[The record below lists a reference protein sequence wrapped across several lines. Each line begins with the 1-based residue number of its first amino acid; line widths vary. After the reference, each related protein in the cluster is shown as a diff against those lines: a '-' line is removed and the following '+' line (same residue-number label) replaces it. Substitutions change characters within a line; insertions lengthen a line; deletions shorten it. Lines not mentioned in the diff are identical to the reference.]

1 MALIDTHAH
10 VQMRQFASDRAAV
23 IAAAFAAGVDRMVTP
38 GIDVETS
45 RAAIALAQQY
55 PGRIFAAVGTHPHDA
70 TTLTDAA
77 LAAERALAQEPGVVA
92 IGEIGLDYYRNLS
105 PHETQRAA
113 LVAQF
118 GLARDLNL
126 PIVLH
131 NRESHADMI
140 SLLRSDGAGL
150 RGVFHCFIGDI
161 AMARDALDL
170 GFYLSFAGPLTY
182 PKNVELGEVA
192 AWAPLDRILV
202 ETDCPYLTPTPF
214 RGKRNEPRYVAL
226 TARRLAELRG
236 LSEAE
241 IAEATT
247 RNAEAIFRLP
257 ATAPAATPGAT
268 STTTPD
274 QPAAAG
280 ATDAPPKGA

>member
-1 MALIDTHAH
+1 MALIDSHAH
-10 VQMRQFASDRAAV
+10 VQMRQFAADRAAV
-23 IAAAFAAGVDRMVTP
+23 IEAAFAAGVDRMVTP

-45 RAAIALAQQY
+45 RAAIALANAY
-55 PGRIFAAVGTHPHDA
+55 PNRIFAAVGTHPHDA
-70 TTLTDAA
+70 KTLTAEA
-77 LAAERALAQEPGVVA
+77 LAQERALAQEPGVVA

-105 PHETQRAA
+105 PREVQRAA

-126 PIVLH
+126 PIILH

-140 SLLRSDGAGL
+140 SLLRSDGGGL

-161 AMARDALDL
+161 GMARDALDL

-214 RGKRNEPRYVAL
+214 RGKRNEPRHVAL
-226 TARRLAELRG
+226 TARRLAELRN
-236 LSEAE
+236 LSADE

-247 RNAEAIFRLP
+247 HNVETLFRL
-257 ATAPAATPGAT
+257 TAVSSAAR
-268 STTTPD
+268 SPD
-274 QPAAAG
+274 QPDSAG
-280 ATDAPPKGA
+280 ATDAPSKGD